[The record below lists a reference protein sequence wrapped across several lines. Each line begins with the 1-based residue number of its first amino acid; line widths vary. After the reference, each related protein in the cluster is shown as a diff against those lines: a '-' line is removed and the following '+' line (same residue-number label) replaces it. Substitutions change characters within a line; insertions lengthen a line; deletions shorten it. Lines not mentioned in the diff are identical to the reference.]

1 MSFWRFETCDIIR
14 IIPNRY
20 FWIPVHVG
28 LGFVTEI
35 KIFCKNYFLQRKV
48 SKIKNNTSMYQRF
61 DVSAVGDGLFL
72 IPFFFGYGSLHF
84 YLASNL
90 GNVEMNFDWPY
101 INVISF
107 FVYLV
112 WWQPLIQKGLSEL
125 PFILQN
131 FISSVFLSSTVF
143 NASVNT
149 TCSRYCQYLQY
160 QVQVIDKRRKP
171 SNQIELLW
179 KVKSDEL
186 KITTTLAF
194 FLLTASST
202 EEATVLLLNTGNI
215 QLLANFVVNQYSELW
230 ISKGLNGISR
240 GLSFNWRISSK
251 CLVSSNSS
259 KFCQKMIIAEQVKLI
274 RYNKYIL
281 L

>member
-1 MSFWRFETCDIIR
+1 MLLLLMSVWRFETCDIILA
-14 IIPNRY
+14 IPNINRY

-35 KIFCKNYFLQRKV
+35 RIICKNCFLQRKV
-48 SKIKNNTSMYQRF
+48 SNIKNNTSMNQRF
-61 DVSAVGDGLFL
+61 DVSAVGDGSFL
-72 IPFFFGYGSLHF
+72 IPFFFGCSSLHF

-112 WWQPLIQKGLSEL
+112 WWQPLIQKGILSEL

-131 FISSVFLSSTVF
+131 FIPSVFLSSTVF

-202 EEATVLLLNTGNI
+202 EEATVLLKHWQHTIACQFCCKSILR
-215 QLLANFVVNQYSELW
+215 VVD
-230 ISKGLNGISR
+230 IKR
-240 GLSFNWRISSK
+240 
-251 CLVSSNSS
+251 
-259 KFCQKMIIAEQVKLI
+259 A
-274 RYNKYIL
+274 
-281 L
+281 